1 MTEGSLH
8 LNMQLEHQVKQ
19 LTVLMADLVP
29 TVDRLAH
36 TQERNMEAIEQL
48 TQWIGKINL
57 SLGEMRTSNFRL
69 ADAIEKWFY
78 KMDRMDRFEERL
90 SKLERAIAK

>member
-1 MTEGSLH
+1 
-8 LNMQLEHQVKQ
+8 MQLEHQVKQ

-36 TQERNMEAIEQL
+36 AQERNMEAIEKL
-48 TQWIGKINL
+48 TQWVGKTNL

-69 ADAIEKWFY
+69 ADAIEKLIY
-78 KMDRMDRFEERL
+78 KIDRMDQFEERL
-90 SKLERAIAK
+90 SKLERTITK